1 MGKRIVVQSLPD
13 RKNDFRIWVN
23 RIRSPKPYQD
33 RTVIKSVYIR
43 KSGKNPTKNW
53 SNVQSNSQKRYLDKI
68 KLMEE
73 IRLGKVENKTVN
85 LIYTPRYAYP
95 TISGSK

>member
-1 MGKRIVVQSLPD
+1 MVQSLPD

-23 RIRSPKPYQD
+23 RIRSPKTYQD
-33 RTVIKSVYIR
+33 RTVIKSAYIH

-53 SNVQSNSQKRYLDKI
+53 NNIQSNSQKRYLNKI

-85 LIYTPRYAYP
+85 LIYTPGYAYP
-95 TISGSK
+95 TISGNK